1 MIKLYYNKKVKNSLL
16 FSLYK
21 LKCIW
26 SSDNMT
32 FGEKLKLLRYE
43 KGLTQDDIGYLL
55 NVTKSCISCYEK
67 GTRQPSLDVLIQLAS
82 YFRVSVDF
90 LIGIE
95 SYDSNTKV
103 RLTRKDIELINAL
116 KNNPA
121 IYKEIVKNVNDS
133 VLKIKKIFE

>member
-1 MIKLYYNKKVKNSLL
+1 
-16 FSLYK
+16 
-21 LKCIW
+21 
-26 SSDNMT
+26 MT
-32 FGEKLKLLRYE
+32 FGENLKLLRYE

-67 GTRQPSLDVLIQLAS
+67 GIRQPSLDILIQLAS

-90 LIGIE
+90 LIGME

-116 KNNPA
+116 KNNPV